1 MMIVFMSSQA
11 ALVACFMVLLTS
23 QSIKSTKAF
32 SISSIHTHEAF
43 AVRSVSTC
51 EKRQE
56 HPWILHASMDPND
69 QKTNG
74 IRDAVKKLA
83 KKTMSKVSPKP
94 AAIAAVIKDATLG
107 AAQLAADEAFT
118 LYTSKIG
125 SNAMENIENVALMQG
140 EAARS
145 LDAIALAKT
154 TAADAFDAAER
165 AMDAASQQLDKARAE
180 LKEAKEEARAAIA
193 SAEVAAAQA
202 AVSANVATALA
213 ASSVSDETKILTPT
227 TTSTK
232 TVSVEEEQG
241 VLSLEEVESMEYH
254 DVDYHLSEMAP
265 PFIGEDQCLVPGE
278 AVVRVE
284 KAPENSRRI
293 FAGIDIMA
301 SIDDVWNVLTN
312 YEHLQD
318 VVPNLVVNEV
328 LERYD
333 GEDVDYMS
341 DNGGFDESLPEEV
354 QANKIS
360 KKLKGCLLRQVG
372 GAKVVGINFSART
385 TLEVREWPQG
395 MPDFCHFTDDS
406 FDGISREARAKESK
420 RIQLKRYR
428 FPRPF
433 ALSRLPTKDISMQS
447 IANDDGEFRM
457 YQGVWRM
464 QPLPGCAPPGKQAMR
479 LTYAVEISPRAYLP
493 VSLVEGRITQDM
505 CTNLRAIRDF
515 VNPELLG

>member
-1 MMIVFMSSQA
+1 MIVFMSSQA
-11 ALVACFMVLLTS
+11 TLVASLMILLAS

-43 AVRSVSTC
+43 VVRSVSIC

-69 QKTNG
+69 GKTNG

-83 KKTMSKVSPKP
+83 QKTMNKVSPKP
-94 AAIAAVIKDATLG
+94 AAIAAVIKDATFG
-107 AAQLAADEAFT
+107 AAQLAADEAVM
-118 LYTSKIG
+118 LYTSKRG
-125 SNAMENIENVALMQG
+125 SNAMETIENVALMQG

-180 LKEAKEEARAAIA
+180 LKEAKEEARAAIS
-193 SAEVAAAQA
+193 SAEAAAVQA
-202 AVSANVATALA
+202 AISASVATALA
-213 ASSVSDETKILTPT
+213 AASVSDETNILTPT

-328 LERYD
+328 LE
-333 GEDVDYMS
+333 
-341 DNGGFDESLPEEV
+341 SLPEEV
-354 QANKIS
+354 QADKIS
-360 KKLKGCLLRQVG
+360 KKLKGCKLRQVG

-515 VNPELLG
+515 VNPELLGSK